1 MIIIVNEDERISV
14 EKTPGEDSIHIE
26 IPQGRDRIHHVYVHD
41 QSTVQISL
49 EVDGIR
55 VVV

>member
-41 QSTVQISL
+41 QSTVEIS
-49 EVDGIR
+49 VDCDGIR